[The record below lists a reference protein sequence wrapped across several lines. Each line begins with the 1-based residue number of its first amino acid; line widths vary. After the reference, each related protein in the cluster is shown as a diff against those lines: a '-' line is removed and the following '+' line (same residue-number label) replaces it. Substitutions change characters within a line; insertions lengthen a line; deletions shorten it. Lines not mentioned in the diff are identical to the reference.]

1 MPKNALCRK
10 VEPIGEWTIMGKTF
24 TVYGS
29 DTEPLILAKDVAA
42 WIEYAKTSQG
52 KYDVSNMMKLVD
64 EDEKVIRE
72 IEMEKYVVRNRIVSD
87 IQKYVMPTKEVSD
100 AKTKARKTQS
110 MWFVKEDGLYELLM
124 LNRTEQGKKFKK
136 EVKKIL
142 KHLREDGAYI
152 VHKKDDSWNKLRIGN
167 KETRKEFTDI
177 LKQFVAYARGQG
189 SQHAD
194 RYYKIFTDLIRN
206 KLSIPDYLTKDG
218 MSEEVL
224 SVLNH
229 YEFIVGRY
237 ILSQIEAKCPY
248 KEVYQGCKKIVGQV

>member
-29 DTEPLILAKDVAA
+29 DEEPLLLAKDVAA
-42 WIEYAKTSQG
+42 WIEYSKNPNGSYQIS
-52 KYDVSNMMKLVD
+52 KMMNLVDDDEKLV
-64 EDEKVIRE
+64 V
-72 IEMEKYVVRNRIVSD
+72 NHLLSG
-87 IQKYVMPTKEVSD
+87 QN
-100 AKTKARKTQS
+100 RKT
-110 MWFVKEDGLYELLM
+110 WFVKEEGLYELLM
-124 LNRTEQGKKFKK
+124 LNQTEQGKKFKK

-152 VHKKDDSWNKLRIGN
+152 VHKKDDNWNKIRIGS

-177 LKQFVAYARGQG
+177 LRQFVDYAKGQG
-189 SQHAD
+189 SQHAN

-206 KLSIPDYLTKDG
+206 KLSIPNYLTKDG

-224 SVLNH
+224 NILNH

-248 KEVYQGCKKIVGQV
+248 KQVYQDCKKLVGEI